1 MLENM
6 SSWHCRPC
14 DWEICFWTAP
24 LKTKGLQK
32 ENLLSSAVY
41 GALMRLLGISELP
54 NSQFKTLHFC
64 FQIKDMCW
72 NSCVLCIV
80 GGSICKYCQFFSLY
94 DALGNPKINYA
105 TKQEQGWRIRA
116 HWKNAQKY
124 IQTFRTSK
132 KAPLTLKQT
141 TTINY
146 FVAG

>member
-1 MLENM
+1 
-6 SSWHCRPC
+6 
-14 DWEICFWTAP
+14 
-24 LKTKGLQK
+24 
-32 ENLLSSAVY
+32 
-41 GALMRLLGISELP
+41 
-54 NSQFKTLHFC
+54 
-64 FQIKDMCW
+64 MCW

-132 KAPLTLKQT
+132 KAPLTLNQT